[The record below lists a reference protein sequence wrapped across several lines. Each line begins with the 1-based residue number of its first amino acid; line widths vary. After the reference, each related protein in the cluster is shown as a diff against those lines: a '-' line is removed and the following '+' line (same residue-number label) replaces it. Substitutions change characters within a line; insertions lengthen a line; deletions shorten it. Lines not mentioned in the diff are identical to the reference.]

1 MAEIDDLLKYLKELD
16 GRTQLGP
23 ASEATLTRLADHFT
37 KSSASA
43 PKTPIEKKEQKA
55 KEENTKQIEDVTD
68 QLAEWELELRKNE
81 RGMYSLWTG
90 TKMFSNQLMSGSM
103 SVEQFAST
111 LTTMADISGNK
122 YMYIL
127 MKSVEQLAK
136 LRHTGGQF

>member
-1 MAEIDDLLKYLKELD
+1 MHSFVCVFI
-16 GRTQLGP
+16 G
-23 ASEATLTRLADHFT
+23 
-37 KSSASA
+37 
-43 PKTPIEKKEQKA
+43 EKKEQKA

-111 LTTMADISGNK
+111 
-122 YMYIL
+122 
-127 MKSVEQLAK
+127 
-136 LRHTGGQF
+136 